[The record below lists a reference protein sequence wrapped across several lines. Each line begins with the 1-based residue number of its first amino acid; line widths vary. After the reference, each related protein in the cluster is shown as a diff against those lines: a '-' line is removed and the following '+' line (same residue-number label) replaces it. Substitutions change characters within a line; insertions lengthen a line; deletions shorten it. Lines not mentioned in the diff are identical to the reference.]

1 MKYNFLN
8 PNRKTLV
15 WSTCEFKF
23 DDSKLDRTINSPV
36 ISLPRVN
43 VENNSPIV
51 NHEFPDYLFA
61 VIRSST
67 SSKDQVIINKII
79 KPEGCKEIVLV
90 ENYKDDYG
98 DAQTATLKIT
108 FDPPEI
114 PLRAVINLSAGET
127 ETESAEI
134 QIHLYANSKSFHG
147 FEFKPHEL
155 QVNGSNFLVS
165 KGDYLERSRP
175 MYVATMY
182 NSVEEY
188 GHFSLARSGA
198 KYFIGEYKKEK
209 RKDENSQL

>member
-1 MKYNFLN
+1 MEYTFMN
-8 PNRKTLV
+8 PDRKTLV
-15 WSTCEFKF
+15 WSTCTFKF
-23 DDSKLDRTINSPV
+23 EDSKFDRTINSPDT
-36 ISLPRVN
+36 SLPRVN

-51 NHEFPDYLFA
+51 NHEFPKYLFA
-61 VIRSST
+61 VISGST
-67 SSKDQVIINKII
+67 SSKDQAIINKII
-79 KPEGCKEIVLV
+79 KPEGCSKIILK
-90 ENYKDDYG
+90 ENYKDDSG
-98 DAQTATLKIT
+98 ANQTATLEIEFT
-108 FDPPEI
+108 TSEI

-134 QIHLYANSKSFHG
+134 QIHLYANSRSFHG

-175 MYVATMY
+175 MYVSTMY

-198 KYFIGEYKKEK
+198 KYFIGEYKKERK
-209 RKDENSQL
+209 KKDENS

>member
-1 MKYNFLN
+1 MTYNFLN

-15 WSTCEFKF
+15 WSTCTFKF
-23 DDSKLDRTINSPV
+23 DDSKLKDITINSPDS
-36 ISLPRVN
+36 SLPRVN

-51 NHEFPDYLFA
+51 DHEFPDYLFA
-61 VIRSST
+61 VINGFT
-67 SSKDQVIINKII
+67 SSEDQAIINKII
-79 KPEGCKEIVLV
+79 KPEGCSKIILV
-90 ENYKDDYG
+90 ENYKDDSG
-98 DAQTATLKIT
+98 VNQTATLEIE
-108 FDPPEI
+108 FNPSEI

-134 QIHLYANSKSFHG
+134 QIHLYANSRSFHG

-165 KGDYLERSRP
+165 RGDYLERSRP
-175 MYVATMY
+175 MYVSAMY

-198 KYFIGEYKKEK
+198 KYFIGEYKKE
-209 RKDENSQL
+209 RKEENS

>member
-1 MKYNFLN
+1 MTYNFMN
-8 PNRKTLV
+8 PDRKTLV
-15 WSTCEFKF
+15 WSTCTFKF
-23 DDSKLDRTINSPV
+23 EDSKLDRTINSPDT
-36 ISLPRVN
+36 SLPRVN

-51 NHEFPDYLFA
+51 NHDFPDYLFA
-61 VIRSST
+61 VIRGST
-67 SSKDQVIINKII
+67 SSEDQVIINKII
-79 KPEGCKEIVLV
+79 KPEGCSKIILE
-90 ENYKDDYG
+90 ENYKDDSG
-98 DAQTATLKIT
+98 SNQTATLEIEFT
-108 FDPPEI
+108 PSEI

-134 QIHLYANSKSFHG
+134 QIHLYANSRSFHG

-175 MYVATMY
+175 MYVSTMY

-198 KYFIGEYKKEK
+198 KYFIGEYKKER
-209 RKDENSQL
+209 RKDENS